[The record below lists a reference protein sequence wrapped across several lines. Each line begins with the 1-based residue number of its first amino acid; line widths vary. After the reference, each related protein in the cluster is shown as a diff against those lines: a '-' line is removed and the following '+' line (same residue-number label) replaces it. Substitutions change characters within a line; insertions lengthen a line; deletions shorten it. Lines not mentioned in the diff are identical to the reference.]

1 MMDKIEH
8 AHFDVNGLSLHV
20 AHTGQGKLGT
30 VLFLHGFPEIWY
42 SWRHQMLA
50 VAGAGFRAIAPDL
63 RGYGLSGQPSI
74 PEDSSWQDL
83 VADLIA
89 ILDLLSISKVQNQTR
104 SIGFFPSRN
113 LQLNRNSVL
122 WTQKVHVVAKDFGAR
137 PAYDLSLRHPDRVA
151 TVATLGVPFLATV
164 TPFISLPEGFYMNR
178 WREPGRAEADFGRF
192 DVRRVVRT
200 IYILFS
206 RSEIPIAEEGQEI
219 LDLADSSAPLPPW
232 FTEAD
237 LDAYAALYENSGFSF
252 PLHMPYRPVAS
263 IPAMVFETL
272 FSSLNLVTRI
282 KRAVF
287 HIYRSLHKLETGGE
301 DPKVEVPA
309 MLVMGEKDY
318 VLKFPGMENYVK
330 SGEVKHFVP
339 DLEIVYVPE
348 GCHFIQ
354 EQFPDQVNKLIVGFL
369 KNHPSGNN

>member
-89 ILDLLSISKVQNQTR
+89 ILDLLSIS
-104 SIGFFPSRN
+104 
-113 LQLNRNSVL
+113 
-122 WTQKVHVVAKDFGAR
+122 KVHVVAKDFGAR

-252 PLHMPYRPVAS
+252 PLHMPYR
-263 IPAMVFETL
+263 
-272 FSSLNLVTRI
+272 
-282 KRAVF
+282 
-287 HIYRSLHKLETGGE
+287 SLHKLETGGE